1 MTENDAGRSRLLRA
15 LKRERL
21 HVERGALEA
30 SPPEVRRSFEHAW
43 APADLLLRRMG
54 VWPAGLLGFWLQV
67 PAGHVIFCRDASAYL
82 PLGLP
87 WYGEH
92 LHGVARVSLA
102 DLLGDGRPAL
112 LVLAHLMDHLL
123 GSRGEPEGLWLSD
136 GAGAT
141 PRLQEVG
148 RRLQSLVSLGYGPDE
163 PHRYFAS
170 AFATY
175 WLDRRGLSVADPHV
189 ERLLRTTVCS
199 EAFWR
204 QG

>member
-1 MTENDAGRSRLLRA
+1 MTGNDAKSRLLRA

-30 SPPEVRRSFEHAW
+30 SPLEVRRFFEHAW
-43 APADLLLRRMG
+43 APADLLLSRMSG
-54 VWPAGLLGFWLQV
+54 WPAGLVSFWLQA
-67 PAGHVIFCRDASAYL
+67 PAGHIIFCCEASTYL
-82 PLGLP
+82 PPGLP

-92 LHGVARVSLA
+92 LRGVARVSLA

-112 LVLAHLMDHLL
+112 EVVAHLVDHLL
-123 GSRGEPEGLWLSD
+123 GSHGQPDGPWLSD
-136 GAGAT
+136 GAGVT
-141 PRLQEVG
+141 PRLEEVG
-148 RRLQSLVSLGYGPDE
+148 CRVQSLARLGYGPGE
-163 PHRYFAS
+163 PHRYFAW
-170 AFATY
+170 AFAGY
-175 WLDRRGLSVADPHV
+175 WLNRRGLNAADPNV